1 METAVFIQKHRLPP
15 FPSCLLTVLPTRA
28 VHVRS
33 VSRTIS
39 TFFGSSEM
47 ALMRRIAG
55 ICLRQFLVS
64 SRSLAGPITGR
75 RIAPVGSF
83 QAPFCSTPKQT
94 EELGRLQSR
103 KMTLVYTCKVC
114 QHRNT
119 NTISKQA
126 YEKGVVIVTCDGC
139 SNHHLIADNLNWF
152 TDLNGKR
159 NIEDILAEK
168 GEKVTRVIEINEEK

>member
-1 METAVFIQKHRLPP
+1 
-15 FPSCLLTVLPTRA
+15 
-28 VHVRS
+28 
-33 VSRTIS
+33 
-39 TFFGSSEM
+39 M
-47 ALMRRIAG
+47 ALVRRIAG

-64 SRSLAGPITGR
+64 SRSLAQPISAR
-75 RIAPVGSF
+75 RIAPVINF
-83 QAPFCSTPKQT
+83 QAPFCTTPNQND
-94 EELGRLQSR
+94 ELGRLQPR

-126 YEKGVVIVTCDGC
+126 YEKGVIIVTCDGC
-139 SNHHLIADNLNWF
+139 RNHHLIADNLNWF

-168 GEKVTRVIEINEEK
+168 GEKVTRVIEINPEK

>member
-1 METAVFIQKHRLPP
+1 
-15 FPSCLLTVLPTRA
+15 
-28 VHVRS
+28 
-33 VSRTIS
+33 
-39 TFFGSSEM
+39 M

-64 SRSLAGPITGR
+64 SRSLTQPIAGP
-75 RIAPVGSF
+75 RIAPVASF
-83 QAPFCSTPKQT
+83 KAPFCTAPNQT
-94 EELGRLQSR
+94 DELGRLQPR

-139 SNHHLIADNLNWF
+139 KNHHLIADNLNWF